1 MTTHQSTEA
10 VAAPLPP
17 SDWTDGYVLTNG
29 IRIHYWRT
37 GGNKP
42 VLLLAHGFS
51 DDSLCWTAFTKEL
64 EADYDI
70 IMTDARGHG
79 LSDPPTATDTVDAQC
94 EDLAGI
100 IRELELDKPIL
111 MGHSMGSSSVAWFAA
126 RYPNVPRAVILEDP
140 MLVPRPGGGPGG
152 NADPAEV
159 QKRRAGILAQNNR
172 SYASLLAECL
182 EKNPQWEHAEC
193 EWWVPSKRRYHP
205 DLVLPREG
213 QRPGPEE
220 ILAKITAPT
229 LILKADAQGD
239 LRQRNEAAAG
249 LLANGRIIHVAGAGH
264 CVRRDC
270 KAKALQAV
278 REFLGGV

>member
-10 VAAPLPP
+10 AAAPQPP
-17 SDWTDGYVLTNG
+17 SHWTEGYLLTNG

-37 GGNKP
+37 GGKKP

-51 DDSLCWTAFTKEL
+51 DDSLCWTEFTKEL
-64 EADYDI
+64 EADYDV

-79 LSDPPTATDTVDAQC
+79 LTDPPTATDKVDAQC
-94 EDLAGI
+94 EDLAGF
-100 IRELELDKPIL
+100 IRELELEKPIL

-126 RYPNVPRAVILEDP
+126 RCPDVPRAIILEDP
-140 MLVPRPGGGPGG
+140 MLAPWPSGGPGRST
-152 NADPAEV
+152 DPAEV

-182 EKNPQWEHAEC
+182 EKNPLWERAEC

-213 QRPGPEE
+213 KRPSHEE
-220 ILAKITAPT
+220 TLAKITAPT

-239 LRQRNEAAAG
+239 LRQQNEAAAA
-249 LLANGRIIHVAGAGH
+249 LLANGRIVHVAGAGH
-264 CVRRDC
+264 CVRRDR
-270 KAKALQAV
+270 KAETLQTV
-278 REFLGGV
+278 REFLGEV